1 MCQTIPRMTRETFHL
16 TDDFT
21 DQPAEQQL
29 LAAMAADVELHWR
42 IAEELTVEAFAVET
56 IIAAKLYTTLEAES
70 ANLVQNSAECYEL
83 PVEWKPGTNPEAI
96 AAHLRDLHQRRL
108 VAELV
113 ERAGVGL
120 VDDDRPAADLA
131 LELEERAAAIRGA
144 LHDADAGQLLSGA
157 DLLADVLT
165 DAANRRRQREAT
177 GRAVMGLPTGLSTLD
192 DCIGGL
198 NTGLHLL
205 AGGPGV
211 GKTSLALQMAL
222 EVAAET
228 PAIYVTFENSPANL
242 LQKAIAARATPALRV
257 SDIRRG
263 YADPAALEEA
273 AQRLPLEQLYLV
285 EGNGALSVAD
295 VRAKARRA
303 TARHSASQCLVV
315 VDYLQLWAKASRELR
330 ELGTIRER
338 VEALGTELG
347 ELSRRLDSPVLAIV
361 SQSRAANYGREGT
374 GRAALDTLK
383 ESGDL
388 EYAADVVMFLTSSD
402 RFAQPPMQA
411 LDLTIK
417 KNRHGPGDK
426 VVPLV
431 FRADHGVMHLEAT
444 EAA

>member
-1 MCQTIPRMTRETFHL
+1 MLSLAWLGAECDRWGMPLLAETIPGGWGGG
-16 TDDFT
+16 
-21 DQPAEQQL
+21 AEMRTSEAV
-29 LAAMAADVELHWR
+29 AAGAR
-42 IAEELTVEAFAVET
+42 
-56 IIAAKLYTTLEAES
+56 
-70 ANLVQNSAECYEL
+70 
-83 PVEWKPGTNPEAI
+83 
-96 AAHLRDLHQRRL
+96 
-108 VAELV
+108 
-113 ERAGVGL
+113 VG
-120 VDDDRPAADLA
+120 
-131 LELEERAAAIRGA
+131 AAA
-144 LHDADAGQLLSGA
+144 GA
-157 DLLADVLT
+157 DFIKTFMVD
-165 DAANRRRQREAT
+165 E
-177 GRAVMGLPTGLSTLD
+177 
-192 DCIGGL
+192 
-198 NTGLHLL
+198 
-205 AGGPGV
+205 PGEFEKV
-211 GKTSLALQMAL
+211 
-222 EVAAET
+222 VAET

-431 FRADHGVMHLEAT
+431 FRADHGVMHLEAP